1 MAVNPMQIMKLADRW
16 RIFSSQHPR
25 FVDFVR
31 DIGRSSMQE
40 GTILELKV
48 TEPDGRVKVTNIRLT
63 QEDLESIGIIK
74 DLIYNKQ

>member
-48 TEPDGRVKVTNIRLT
+48 TEPDGCVKVTNIRLT

>member
-48 TEPDGRVKVTNIRLT
+48 TETEGRVKVTNIRLT